1 MILDFKEYI
10 ENISK
15 ELTKNQISMYHIWIC
30 TMYTY
35 DENVHKRIVN
45 ITNEQ
50 KLSKHCFDLNSNQP
64 FRFQPVTY
72 WTM

>member
-1 MILDFKEYI
+1 
-10 ENISK
+10 
-15 ELTKNQISMYHIWIC
+15 
-30 TMYTY
+30 MYTY

-72 WTM
+72 